1 MLKHHVKAKHLNKK
15 KNGIVIEKEEGIK
28 VYYKKRLDN

>member
-1 MLKHHVKAKHLNKK
+1 MLKHHVKAKHLNK